1 MANNNFYKIKSTVIA
16 IIVFFVLNAYL
27 VYSLTRYVID
37 KSVMTLFILIGNE
50 MFLFMGVLF
59 YLMISLKLEVKD
71 YLEQIEYTIKKRGRK

>member
-59 YLMISLKLEVKD
+59 YLMISFKLEVKD